1 MADQRGREDAD
12 QTVAEVLCCALE
24 RISQLEA
31 ALETRSVIAR
41 AQGILMER
49 YDIDADAAIAVL
61 KRTSNDLQIKVH
73 HVAAMLVETR
83 QLPREISGAGD

>member
-1 MADQRGREDAD
+1 MASQCGREDVD
-12 QTVAEVLCCALE
+12 QTVADVLGSALE

-61 KRTSNDLQIKVH
+61 KRTSTALPLKVH
-73 HVAAMLVETR
+73 HVSAMLVETR
-83 QLPREISGAGD
+83 QLPREITGAGD